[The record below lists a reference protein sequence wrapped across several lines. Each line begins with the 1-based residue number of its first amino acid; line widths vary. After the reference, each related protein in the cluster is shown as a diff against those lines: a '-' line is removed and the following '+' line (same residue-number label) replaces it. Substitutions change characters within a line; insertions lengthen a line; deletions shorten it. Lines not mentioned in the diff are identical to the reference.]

1 MESKGTSARLILR
14 FDAELKDPK
23 GMEKFLNF
31 LDKKISRIEKKRLK
45 GMKVSSNE
53 VTLLNAFFLVSA
65 FFIINSRHSQTLKK
79 KHDWLGRRLARFSHL
94 GTKLCGN

>member
-1 MESKGTSARLILR
+1 
-14 FDAELKDPK
+14 
-23 GMEKFLNF
+23 
-31 LDKKISRIEKKRLK
+31 
-45 GMKVSSNE
+45 MKVSSNE